1 MKKLNVENFVKKYA
15 DLVYR
20 VAFTMLKN
28 KENTEDVFQ
37 DVFMKLCTGNISFL
51 NEEHEKAWIIKV
63 TKNQCL
69 DFLKRSSNKPKEELD
84 ENIVGETQNDNSYIL
99 DEIMK
104 LPEKFRIVIYL
115 FYFEGYK
122 INEISSILDENESTL
137 KSRLVKARELLKE
150 RLKEE
155 F

>member
-1 MKKLNVENFVKKYA
+1 MKKLNVENFLKKYA

-69 DFLKRSSNKPKEELD
+69 DFLKRSSNKPKEELE

-99 DEIMK
+99 DEVMK

>member
-99 DEIMK
+99 DEVMK

>member
-69 DFLKRSSNKPKEELD
+69 DFLKRSSNKPKEELE

-99 DEIMK
+99 DEVMK

-122 INEISSILDENESTL
+122 INEISGILDENESTL

>member
-20 VAFTMLKN
+20 VAFTILKN

-37 DVFMKLCTGNISFL
+37 DVFMKLCTGNISFFS
-51 NEEHEKAWIIKV
+51 EEHEKAWIIKV

-69 DFLKRSSNKPKEELD
+69 DFLKRSGNKPKEELD

-99 DEIMK
+99 DEVMK

-122 INEISSILDENESTL
+122 INEITSILDENESTL

>member
-69 DFLKRSSNKPKEELD
+69 DFLKRSSNKPKEELE
-84 ENIVGETQNDNSYIL
+84 ENIVGKTQNDNSYIL
-99 DEIMK
+99 DEVMK

>member
-69 DFLKRSSNKPKEELD
+69 DFLKRSSNKPKEELE

-99 DEIMK
+99 DEVMK